1 MRLGIMADVH
11 GNDVALRA
19 VLDDA
24 AGCRVD
30 RWWVLGDLVLL
41 GPRPAE
47 VLGLLRGLPG
57 VEMLRGNTDRY
68 VLTGE
73 QPAPHA
79 TPADAA
85 GDVGLVERY
94 GLMAAGIGWTRGV
107 LCQAGL
113 VSVLAAL
120 PGQLRL
126 GLPDG
131 TRVLGV
137 HASPGAD
144 DGLGI
149 DPNISDEQLSRLLT
163 GCAADVVIG
172 GHTHMTADRLAGG
185 IRALNPGSTGMPRRP
200 GEANWLLLEFS
211 DGLEHP
217 DHPAGAAVA
226 SIKTEH
232 RTAPFDVDAVA
243 RDLRARLHPNA
254 EFLEAVLTGKR
265 QQYAHSPAGAITAI
279 RP

>member
-47 VLGLLRGLPG
+47 VLGLLRRLPA

-79 TPADAA
+79 TASDAA

-94 GLMAAGIGWTRGV
+94 GLMAGGIGWT
-107 LCQAGL
+107 
-113 VSVLAAL
+113 
-120 PGQLRL
+120 
-126 GLPDG
+126 
-131 TRVLGV
+131 
-137 HASPGAD
+137 
-144 DGLGI
+144 
-149 DPNISDEQLSRLLT
+149 
-163 GCAADVVIG
+163 
-172 GHTHMTADRLAGG
+172 
-185 IRALNPGSTGMPRRP
+185 
-200 GEANWLLLEFS
+200 
-211 DGLEHP
+211 
-217 DHPAGAAVA
+217 VA
-226 SIKTEH
+226 SC
-232 RTAPFDVDAVA
+232 A
-243 RDLRARLHPNA
+243 RRAW
-254 EFLEAVLTGKR
+254 
-265 QQYAHSPAGAITAI
+265 
-279 RP
+279 